1 MGESKLNETQIRRVN
16 KVLMT
21 VVVVTTFFSFVG
33 LMAELTL
40 ANRGVFKS
48 IIPIVCIL
56 LNVVLTVVIK
66 MKNDLVLYKY
76 EAIGFSVAYCFMLLM
91 GESNATFPYLIPLMI
106 VSMMY
111 LNGSVSSLLGAIF
124 VVINFIRVII
134 NFNTLDRDTAI
145 EFSMVEIIIV
155 LLTTMVTI
163 LGTRLLTQFIKENM
177 DEIRAVAAERAKV
190 TEHILKVTEEVS
202 KNVVLL
208 QKSLNEIGESSE
220 HVCSSIEQIGEG
232 NIDNVK
238 AVELQTSMTEE
249 IQKFMNETN
258 QIAEEAVD
266 ISDEMMNVLGLSLK
280 DMDSLVQKTK
290 DTTKVG
296 NDMKEAAE
304 KQQKSSED
312 ARNITDI
319 ILSISS
325 QTNLLALNASIEA
338 ARAGEAGRGFAVVA
352 DEISNLAAQTK
363 ESTEQI
369 TRILHELMD
378 NAENVSSKADQTVEM
393 ADEQAELVEE
403 TTDRLNDF
411 KEKSKKLQTTLIQIK
426 NDMEKIKESN
436 DKVVNSTSTLLA
448 TSEEFAASTEET
460 IEVSKDNVVKVDNSR
475 EVIAEISKQMNELM
489 ED

>member
-40 ANRGVFKS
+40 ANKAVFKS

-56 LNVVLTVVIK
+56 LNMVLTVVIR

-91 GESNATFPYLIPLMI
+91 GETNATFPYLIPLMI

-111 LNGSVSSLLGAIF
+111 LNERISSMLGAILT
-124 VVINFIRVII
+124 VVNFIRVII
-134 NFNTLDRDTAI
+134 NFNTFDRDTAI

-190 TEHILKVTEEVS
+190 AEHILKVTEEVS
-202 KNVVLL
+202 KDVELL

-266 ISDEMMNVLGLSLK
+266 ISEDMMNVLGLSLK

-290 DTTKVG
+290 ETTKVG
-296 NDMKEAAE
+296 NDMKAAAE

-393 ADEQAELVEE
+393 ADEQAALVAD

-411 KEKSKKLQTTLIQIK
+411 KEKSRKLQTTLIQIK

-436 DKVVNSTSTLLA
+436 DEVVNSTTTLLA